1 MHKNSLG
8 RQVSEEGGG
17 ESYSRAFRTERRGGI
32 KQQVRE
38 AGDKGGE
45 ADREARVDEG

>member
-1 MHKNSLG
+1 MHRNSLG

-17 ESYSRAFRTERRGGI
+17 ESCSQAFWTERRGGV

-38 AGDKGGE
+38 AGGKGAE
-45 ADREARVDEG
+45 AGHDARVDEG